1 MMMEKTRRDRRP
13 IYPNAPLILF
23 DGSEE
28 KTINVCN
35 MFGIDSI
42 IRWLFKCKRM
52 VINKYLKVSES

>member
-1 MMMEKTRRDRRP
+1 
-13 IYPNAPLILF
+13 
-23 DGSEE
+23 
-28 KTINVCN
+28 